1 MTPTTL
7 EIARKFAEELVGN
20 YDTARLILALADQ
33 VEALT
38 AERDKYAKAADT
50 QAMAHKVERD
60 ELQEKITAMCK
71 AIPGY
76 DWDGD
81 SEKAIAGLAKE
92 RDDAVYA
99 CGLVVQRCDRL
110 VIERDA
116 LAAAGKL
123 ALDALN
129 LFKSSVDMYHKN
141 GPDWTH
147 KDGTEV
153 FEVGVLTDHQ
163 DDIDAA
169 IDAIKLTGVQ

>member
-1 MTPTTL
+1 MTTPTTL

-99 CGLVVQRCDRL
+99 CGLVVQRCDKL

-123 ALDALN
+123 ALDAMH
-129 LFKSSVDMYHKN
+129 SVSYAVAN
-141 GPDWTH
+141 GAITADVH
-147 KDGTEV
+147 V
-153 FEVGVLTDHQ
+153 FLRGVSALRQVGVQ
-163 DDIDAA
+163 
-169 IDAIKLTGVQ
+169 